1 MTRFDQ
7 MQRLLDNRKFFK
19 LVCGAG
25 NEDAEEV
32 KRLTVLYTLAGAKGL
47 DVSAN
52 LEVVRK
58 CVEGIDLA
66 FQLADKLD
74 VILKTRPWI
83 TVSVGM
89 KGDHHVRKATINPE
103 TCISCKVCIQ
113 SCPTEAIPN
122 ELIVNKAK
130 CIGCGHCGAICPR
143 NDVITY
149 KHNSR
154 VLKEILPKCMELGVE
169 NFELHAAVA
178 SDESIMEEWELINEV
193 NTDGHN
199 SMCLDRLHL
208 SDFALETRI
217 IKAKQV
223 AGERLII
230 QADGYPMSG
239 GKDDYN
245 TTLQAV
251 AIADVINK
259 RFNKL
264 KDKKTKKSLYKPK
277 QEINILLSGG
287 TNSLTTELADQ
298 CDVKWQGSSIGTF
311 ARNLVK
317 EIISSDNF
325 YEDLDLIHEG
335 YLRAKKIVESNIGAI
350 DE

>member
-7 MQRLLDNRKFFK
+7 MQRLLDNSKYFK

-32 KRLTVLYTLAGAKGL
+32 KRLTVLFTLAGAKGL
-47 DVSAN
+47 DISAN
-52 LEVVRK
+52 LEVVKK
-58 CVEGIDLA
+58 CTEGIELA
-66 FQLADKLD
+66 FQIAEEFEISLN
-74 VILKTRPWI
+74 TRPWI

-89 KGDHHVRKATINPE
+89 KGDHHVRKASIDPI
-103 TCISCKVCIQ
+103 TCISCKLCIK
-113 SCPTEAIPN
+113 SCPTEAIPD
-122 ELIVNKAK
+122 ELIVNKTK
-130 CIGCGHCGAICPR
+130 CIGCGNCGAICPKD
-143 NDVITY
+143 NVISY
-149 KHNSR
+149 KHDSKI
-154 VLKEILPKCMELGVE
+154 LKEILPQCLALGVE
-169 NFELHAAVA
+169 NFELHAAIA
-178 SDESIMEEWELINEV
+178 SDDSKMEEWELVNEV
-193 NTDGHN
+193 NEKGHN

-217 IKAKQV
+217 KKAKEI

-259 RFNKL
+259 RFNKS
-264 KDKKTKKSLYKPK
+264 KDKKTKQSIYKDK
-277 QEINILLSGG
+277 QEVNILLSGG
-287 TNSLTTELADQ
+287 TNSLTTDLADQ
-298 CDVKWQGSSIGTF
+298 SDVWWHGSSIGTF

-317 EIISSDNF
+317 DIIKQEAFYDNRDIIF
-325 YEDLDLIHEG
+325 EG
-335 YLRAKKIVESNIGAI
+335 YKIAKDLVTSNIGEI
-350 DE
+350 NE